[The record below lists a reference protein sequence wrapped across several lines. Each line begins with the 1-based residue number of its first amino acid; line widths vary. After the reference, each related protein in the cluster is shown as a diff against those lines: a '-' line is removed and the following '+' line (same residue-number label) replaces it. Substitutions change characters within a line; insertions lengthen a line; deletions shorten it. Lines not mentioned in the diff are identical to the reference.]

1 METENETGIINC
13 DFGTIWITT
22 FALSIQ
28 QDS

>member
-22 FALSIQ
+22 FALCIQ
-28 QDS
+28 QDC